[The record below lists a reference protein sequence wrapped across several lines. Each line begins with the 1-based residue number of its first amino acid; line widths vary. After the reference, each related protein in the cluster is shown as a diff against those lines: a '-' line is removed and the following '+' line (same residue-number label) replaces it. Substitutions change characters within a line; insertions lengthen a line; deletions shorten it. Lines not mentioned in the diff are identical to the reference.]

1 LLPPPPGRNLPAMTP
16 AKGLSPTIPEQLN
29 LADWFLAD
37 RLREGRGARIAIRT
51 DTASFTYAE
60 VDARANQYAQLLC
73 GAGVQPEQRVIIAM
87 DDGPE
92 WVAAFFGILKL
103 GAVVVMVN
111 PQLKAD
117 SIEYFLNYTRAT
129 AAVVGAVAATE
140 FRTAAGAAPHLRHV
154 IETETDAVQEELR
167 AAPVTFD
174 SFPSHRD
181 DAAIWLFSGGTTG
194 KPKAVVQSH
203 NSFVNTTL
211 CYAHG
216 VLGYHEDD
224 ITVSVPKLFFGYA
237 TGSNLLFPFSV
248 GASVVLFADRCTP
261 EVLCDQIER
270 HRPTIL
276 INVPTLINKMLADDN
291 TAARD
296 LSSLRFATSAGEAL
310 PTELYERWKANYG
323 VELLDGL
330 GTAEQWHVFI
340 SNSPVRVKP
349 GTLGWEV
356 PGFEV
361 RVRDDDGADVATGE
375 VGNLWV
381 RGNSRA
387 IGYWQRMAR
396 TMQAFRGEWYVS
408 GDMVLRDADGAFV
421 YCGRGDD
428 MLKVSGKWFAP
439 SEVENCLLQHPA
451 VRETA
456 VVGVAMEG
464 LMKPKAFVVAVP
476 GVVPDDALADDL
488 RNHVAAAL
496 DFYKAPRAIEFL
508 DDFPRTHLGKINRA
522 ELKTR

>member
-1 LLPPPPGRNLPAMTP
+1 MPRMNTDG
-16 AKGLSPTIPEQLN
+16 GIPEQLN
-29 LADWFLAD
+29 IADWFLGD
-37 RLREGRGARIAIRT
+37 RLREGRGERVAIRT
-51 DTASFTYAE
+51 DAATFTYAQVE
-60 VDARANQYAQLLC
+60 ARANQYGNCLQAV
-73 GAGVQPEQRVIIAM
+73 GVKAEQRVIIALE
-87 DDGPE
+87 DSLD
-92 WVAAFFGILKL
+92 WVAAFFGTLKI

-117 SIEYFLNYTRAT
+117 AMEYFLNYTRAT
-129 AAVVGAVAATE
+129 AALVGGGAQVEFGKAAAE
-140 FRTAAGAAPHLRHV
+140 APHLERV
-154 IETETDAVQEELR
+154 LEVGSEELEEDLST
-167 AAPVTFD
+167 ALTELET
-174 SFPSHRD
+174 FPSHRD

-203 NSFVNTTL
+203 NSFVNTTRL
-211 CYAHG
+211 YAQDA
-216 VLGYHEDD
+216 LGYNEDD
-224 ITVSVPKLFFGYA
+224 ITISVPKLFFGYA

-248 GASVVLFADRCTP
+248 GASTVLFPERCTP
-261 EVLCDQIER
+261 ETLCAQIER

-276 INVPTLINKMLADDN
+276 INVPTLINKMLADEA
-291 TAARD
+291 TANRD

-310 PTELYERWKANYG
+310 PAALYQRWKETYD

-330 GTAEQWHVFI
+330 GTAEQWHVFV
-340 SNSPVRVKP
+340 SNTPDRVKP

-356 PGFEV
+356 PGFDV
-361 RVRDDDGADVATGE
+361 RVRDDDGVDLPDGE

-387 IGYWQRMAR
+387 LGYWQRMER

-408 GDMVLRDADGAFV
+408 GDMVMRDEDGAFV

-439 SEVENCLLQHPA
+439 SEVENCLMLHTA

-456 VVGVAMEG
+456 VVGVEIDG
-464 LMKPKAFVVAVP
+464 LVKPKAFIVTVDEVEP
-476 GVVPDDALADDL
+476 GEELADEL
-488 RNHVAAAL
+488 RQHVAATL
-496 DFYKAPRAIEFL
+496 EFYKVPRAIEFL

-522 ELKTR
+522 ELKKL

>member
-1 LLPPPPGRNLPAMTP
+1 VRRMMIDKDDDGQ
-16 AKGLSPTIPEQLN
+16 IPEQLN
-29 LADWFLAD
+29 IADWFLGD
-37 RLREGRGARIAIRT
+37 RLHEGRGDRVAIRT
-51 DTASFTYAE
+51 DAETYTYAQ
-60 VDARANQYAQLLC
+60 VDARANQYGNRLRA
-73 GAGVQPEQRVIIAM
+73 AGVKAEQRVIIAL
-87 DDGPE
+87 DDSLD
-92 WVAAFFGILKL
+92 WVAAFFGTLKI

-111 PQLKAD
+111 PQLQAD
-117 SIEYFLNYTRAT
+117 AVEYFLNYTRAT
-129 AAVVGAVAATE
+129 AAVVGGEAKAEFGKAA
-140 FRTAAGAAPHLRHV
+140 AAAPHLERMLV
-154 IETETDAVQEELR
+154 VDTAELEEELES
-167 AAPVTFD
+167 ASTELET
-174 SFPSHRD
+174 FPSHRD

-203 NSFVNTTL
+203 NSFVNTTRL
-211 CYAHG
+211 YAQG
-216 VLGYHEDD
+216 ALGYCEDD
-224 ITVSVPKLFFGYA
+224 ITISVPKLFFGYA

-248 GASVVLFADRCTP
+248 GASTVLFSGRCTP
-261 EVLCDQIER
+261 EALCDQIER

-276 INVPTLINKMLADDN
+276 INVPTLINKMLTDEA
-291 TAARD
+291 TAGRD

-310 PTELYERWKANYG
+310 PVALYERWKETYD

-330 GTAEQWHVFI
+330 GTAEQWHVFV
-340 SNSPVRVKP
+340 SNTPDRVKP

-361 RVRDDDGADVATGE
+361 RVRDEGGADVPDGE

-387 IGYWQRMAR
+387 LGYWQRMER

-408 GDMVLRDADGAFV
+408 GDMVMRDEDGAFI

-439 SEVENCLLQHPA
+439 SEVENCLMRHAA

-456 VVGVAMEG
+456 VVGVEIDG
-464 LMKPKAFVVAVP
+464 LVKPKAFVVTVDEVES
-476 GVVPDDALADDL
+476 GEELADEL
-488 RNHVAAAL
+488 RQHVAETL
-496 DFYKAPRAIEFL
+496 EFYKAPRTIEFL

-522 ELKTR
+522 ALKQL